1 MFAGPAVLARSES
14 RGGPRQVFGQ
24 PGVPDNAYLRRISLE
39 ETMNLNL
46 LKKIAMW
53 ALAVGAVLISPVI
66 LVYGVAF
73 GFGIVSDI
81 VQLSGGPII
90 PVDLIASPVAYLML
104 RRAPAPAAV

>member
-1 MFAGPAVLARSES
+1 MTL
-14 RGGPRQVFGQ
+14 
-24 PGVPDNAYLRRISLE
+24 D
-39 ETMNLNL
+39 L
-46 LKKIAMW
+46 LKKKIAVCG
-53 ALAVGAVLISPVI
+53 LACCAALISPAI
-66 LVYGVAF
+66 LVYGVPF